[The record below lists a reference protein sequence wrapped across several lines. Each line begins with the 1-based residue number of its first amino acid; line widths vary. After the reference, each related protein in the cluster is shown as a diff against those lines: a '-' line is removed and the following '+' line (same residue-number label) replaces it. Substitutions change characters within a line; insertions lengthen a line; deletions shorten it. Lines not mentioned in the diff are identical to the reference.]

1 VLEVNDF
8 NAVRISL
15 ASPEQIRSW
24 SYGEVTKPETIN
36 YRTLKPEKDG
46 LFCEKIFGPT
56 KDFECYCGKYKR
68 VRYKGIVC
76 DKCGVEVA
84 RSKVRRERMGHIEL
98 ASPVSHIWFVK
109 GTPSRIGLLLDVSPR
124 ALERVLYFAQFIVT
138 AVDENAKKRAL
149 EHLREEMDREATRR
163 EKQFADRITELQDEL
178 AAAEAQIAEDKK
190 NKLAQIEDARQEAA
204 DQIMQQ
210 AVEVEADL
218 KENVGKSA
226 RKGYR
231 IGDALVVERGTVIEK
246 GIISGLKKVAQ
257 ERVSA
262 LEADHKKKR
271 EDATLM
277 LDAALDQK
285 RATILE
291 ELKPLE
297 EKVGGERQ
305 TVNAEFQE
313 RIDELEELVDP
324 VDNDKMILL
333 PEQKFRDIVDRHGNV
348 IEAGMGA
355 EAVLRILERVDL
367 ERLREKMQSEIHSS
381 SGQRRK
387 KATKRLKVI
396 ESLRKS
402 GNRPEW
408 MVFTVLPVMP
418 PELRPMV
425 QLDGGRFATSDLN
438 DLYRRVINRNNRL
451 KRLLE
456 LGAPEIIIRN
466 EKRMLQEAVD
476 SLIDNGRRGRA
487 VAGSGNHKLKSL
499 SDMLKGKQGRFRQ
512 NLLGKRVDYSGR
524 SVIVVGPELKLHQCG
539 LPKRMALELFKPF
552 VMHALVS
559 KGLSHNIKN
568 AKRLVE
574 RARPEV
580 WDVLDEVIRTRPV
593 LLNRAPTLH
602 RLGIQAFEPVLIEG
616 SAIQIHPLV
625 CTAFNADFDGDQMA
639 VHVPLSRE
647 AVAEARQIMLSTHNL
662 LSPGSGEPI
671 IAPTLDMVLG
681 CFYLTID
688 KADGRGSYKAA
699 KNGAPSEGIYGS
711 AEEARLAHDLGL
723 VDLHARI
730 KVRIPY
736 EKPRLPKRAPS
747 EAFPALPEGT
757 YTDGDGDG
765 AGPSETTSYSYAS
778 SVAVTEQAPEPVA
791 AGRPKSVIIETTV
804 GRLIFNEILP
814 GGVGNAIT
822 GDVDF
827 INEKMDRKMLKTVVA
842 RCYEVLGNEDTA
854 EVVDNIKRI
863 GFEYA
868 TQSGITIA
876 VNDLRV
882 PAEKKGLIENA
893 EQSIRDIDEEYEMGL
908 ITDQERYDATVEVWS
923 RTTEDVKKTIQDQLD
938 HYGSVYMMAISG
950 AKGNISQITQMAGMR
965 GLMTDPSGR
974 IIDLPIRSSFREG
987 LTVLEYFIS
996 THGARKGLADTALR
1010 TADSGYLTRRLIDV
1024 AQDVIILDE
1033 DCGTRMGVWLDQP
1046 EAGVLESFSE
1056 RIVGRHSAMDLEDP
1070 EKPDEILVA
1079 FNEEID
1085 DIKAARIEEFK
1096 LERVYVRSAL
1106 TCQSK
1111 RGICQLCY
1119 GRSPARGR
1127 IVNVGEAVGI
1137 VAAQS
1142 IGEPGT
1148 QLTMRTFH
1156 TGGVASGMDI
1166 TSGLPRVEELFEAR
1180 VPKGQALISEID
1192 GTAEVVRE
1200 GDARRVRV
1208 KSTELYSDEYEIP
1221 AGAKILVKK
1230 DEVIEQG
1237 TILARVAELPA
1248 PKAEEEPEK
1257 KPKAKS
1263 RSKKKVEDA
1272 PVILEGD
1279 VVARIGGRV
1288 QLTGKKLSI
1297 VYEEKEEREYPVPAA
1312 ARLRIENG
1320 DPVHAGQQ
1328 VTEGSLNPQDILR
1341 IMGPEAVQLYLV
1353 EEVQK
1358 VYRSQGVVINDK
1370 HIEVI
1375 VRQMLRKVRVDAP
1388 GDTTLLPNDIIDRFE
1403 YEEINSRVLAEGGEP
1418 ATAVPVL
1425 LGVTKASLSTN
1436 SFLAAASFQETTR
1449 VLTEAAISGQ
1459 KDHLLGLKENVIIGK
1474 LIPARA
1480 TIDLPPPPVK
1490 EIPLPEVLELEEGDD
1505 LFGDDDE
1512 VRGLLGAL
1520 ALDEPL
1526 EEDGDTSASSE
1537 DEAGDELAA
1546 TAEIDEPTP
1555 EDLLADDDEDAEVLE
1570 VDADAPAAP
1579 EIPKGFVAEPDE

>member
-1 VLEVNDF
+1 
-8 NAVRISL
+8 
-15 ASPEQIRSW
+15 
-24 SYGEVTKPETIN
+24 
-36 YRTLKPEKDG
+36 
-46 LFCEKIFGPT
+46 
-56 KDFECYCGKYKR
+56 
-68 VRYKGIVC
+68 
-76 DKCGVEVA
+76 
-84 RSKVRRERMGHIEL
+84 
-98 ASPVSHIWFVK
+98 
-109 GTPSRIGLLLDVSPR
+109 
-124 ALERVLYFAQFIVT
+124 
-138 AVDENAKKRAL
+138 
-149 EHLREEMDREATRR
+149 
-163 EKQFADRITELQDEL
+163 
-178 AAAEAQIAEDKK
+178 
-190 NKLAQIEDARQEAA
+190 
-204 DQIMQQ
+204 
-210 AVEVEADL
+210 
-218 KENVGKSA
+218 
-226 RKGYR
+226 
-231 IGDALVVERGTVIEK
+231 
-246 GIISGLKKVAQ
+246 
-257 ERVSA
+257 
-262 LEADHKKKR
+262 
-271 EDATLM
+271 
-277 LDAALDQK
+277 
-285 RATILE
+285 
-291 ELKPLE
+291 
-297 EKVGGERQ
+297 
-305 TVNAEFQE
+305 
-313 RIDELEELVDP
+313 
-324 VDNDKMILL
+324 
-333 PEQKFRDIVDRHGNV
+333 
-348 IEAGMGA
+348 MGA
-355 EAVLRILERVDL
+355 EAILRILERVDL
-367 ERLREKMQSEIHSS
+367 ERLREKMQSEIHST

-552 VMHALVS
+552 VMHALVA

-681 CFYLTID
+681 CYYLTVD
-688 KADGRGSYKAA
+688 KPNGKGAFKAA
-699 KNGAPSEGIYGS
+699 HNGAPAEGVYGS
-711 AEEARLAHDLGL
+711 AQEARLAHDLGL

-730 KVRIPY
+730 KVRVPY

-747 EAFPALPEGT
+747 EAFPALPEAGFSE
-757 YTDGDGDG
+757 DG
-765 AGPSETTSYSYAS
+765 ATDETTSYSYES
-778 SVAVTEQAPEPVA
+778 SVAVAEEAPVA
-791 AGRPKSVIIETTV
+791 PSGRPKSEIIDTTV

-814 GGVGNAIT
+814 GGVGSAVS
-822 GDVDF
+822 GDIDY
-827 INEKMDRKMLKTVVA
+827 INKPMDRKMLKDVVA

-854 EVVDNIKRI
+854 DVVDDIKRI

-882 PAEKKGLIENA
+882 PAEKQGLIEKA
-893 EQSIRDIDEEYEMGL
+893 EQSIREIEDEYEMGL

-1024 AQDVIILDE
+1024 AQDVIILED

-1070 EKPDEILVA
+1070 EKPEEILVA

-1085 DIKAARIEEFK
+1085 DAKAARIEELG

-1192 GTAEVVRE
+1192 GVAEVVRE

-1208 KSTELYSDEYEIP
+1208 KNTELYSDEYEIP
-1221 AGAKILVKK
+1221 AGAKVLVKK
-1230 DEVIEQG
+1230 DDIIEQG
-1237 TILARVAELPA
+1237 TILARVAELPSGENPA
-1248 PKAEEEPEK
+1248 EEPEK

-1263 RSKKKVEDA
+1263 RAKKKAEDT
-1272 PVILEGD
+1272 PVVLEGD

-1288 QLTGKKLSI
+1288 QITGKRVQI

-1328 VTEGSLNPQDILR
+1328 LTEGSLNPQDILR
-1341 IMGPEAVQLYLV
+1341 IMGPESVQLYLV

-1388 GDTTLLPNDIIDRFE
+1388 GDTALLPNDIIDRFE
-1403 YEEINSRVLAEGGEP
+1403 YEEINARVLAEGGEP

-1480 TIDLPPPPVK
+1480 TINLPPPPVK
-1490 EIPLPEVLELEEGDD
+1490 EIPLPDVLELEEGDN
-1505 LFGDDDE
+1505 LFGDDEDE

-1520 ALDEPL
+1520 ALDEPDDG
-1526 EEDGDTSASSE
+1526 EEPAEAEGDDDDAP
-1537 DEAGDELAA
+1537 A
-1546 TAEIDEPTP
+1546 AEISEPSP
-1555 EDLLADDDEDAEVLE
+1555 EDLLSEDDDDEVLE
-1570 VDADAPAAP
+1570 IEADAPAAP

>member
-1 VLEVNDF
+1 MLEVNDF

-109 GTPSRIGLLLDVSPR
+109 GTPSRLGLLLDISPR
-124 ALERVLYFAQFIVT
+124 SLERVLYFAQFIVT
-138 AVDENAKKRAL
+138 SVDEQAKKRAI
-149 EHLREEMDREATRR
+149 EHLKEEMEHEAVRR
-163 EKQFADRITELQDEL
+163 EKQFADQVDELRGQL
-178 AAAEAQIAEDKK
+178 AAADAQITSEKEQ
-190 NKLAQIEDARQEAA
+190 KLARIEEDRERLTNVV
-204 DQIMQQ
+204 METV
-210 AVEVEADL
+210 VEYEADL
-218 KENVGKSA
+218 KEQVGKNA
-226 RKGYR
+226 RKGYK
-231 IGDALVVERGTVIEK
+231 IGDTVVVERGAVIEK
-246 GIISGLKKVAQ
+246 SAVQSLKKAAQ
-257 ERVSA
+257 ERVAAIDEES
-262 LEADHKKKR
+262 KKKR
-271 EDATLM
+271 DDASLM
-277 LDAALDQK
+277 STAATDQK
-285 RATILE
+285 RAKLLE

-297 EKVGGERQ
+297 VRAGGERQ
-305 TVNAEFQE
+305 TVYSEYQE
-313 RIDELEELVDP
+313 RIDELEVLVDP
-324 VDNDKMILL
+324 AENDKMILL
-333 PEQKFRDIVDRHGNV
+333 TETAYKDMQERFGSAF
-348 IEAGMGA
+348 EAGMGA
-355 EAVLRILERVDL
+355 EAVLKILERVDV
-367 ERLREKMQSEIHSS
+367 EKLREKLQGEIHST

-387 KATKRLKVI
+387 KATKRLKVV

-402 GNRPEW
+402 GNQPEW

-559 KGLSHNIKN
+559 RGLAHNIKN
-568 AKRLVE
+568 AKRIVE

-580 WDVLDEVIRTRPV
+580 WDVLDEVIQTRPV

-681 CFYLTID
+681 CYYLTD
-688 KADGRGSYKAA
+688 SRKGAKGAYKVS
-699 KNGAPSEGIYGS
+699 KHGAPLDGIYGS
-711 AEEARLAHDLGL
+711 PEEARIAYDLGI
-723 VDLHARI
+723 VDLQAVI
-730 KVRIPY
+730 KVRVPY
-736 EKPRLPKRAPS
+736 EKQRVREIMRPS
-747 EAFPALPEGT
+747 DAFVALPEGGI
-757 YTDGDGDG
+757 GDGFAGDG
-765 AGPSETTSYSYAS
+765 GAV
-778 SVAVTEQAPEPVA
+778 VAVVAVPEAPT
-791 AGRPKSVIIETTV
+791 GRPRSEIIDTTV
-804 GRLIFNEILP
+804 GRLIFDEILP
-814 GGVGNAIT
+814 PGVAVAVNGGGI
-822 GDVDF
+822 DF
-827 INEKMDRKMLKTVVA
+827 INAKMDRKMLKTVVA
-842 RCYEVLGNEDTA
+842 KCYEVLGNEGTA
-854 EVVDNIKRI
+854 EVVDQIKHM

-876 VNDLRV
+876 VNDLKV
-882 PAEKKGLIENA
+882 PEEKAHLIESA
-893 EQSIRDIDEEYEMGL
+893 EAEIKVIDEEYESGF
-908 ITDQERYDATVEVWS
+908 ITEQERYDATVKVWS
-923 RTTEDVKKTIQDQLD
+923 RTVEQVKATIEDHLSE
-938 HYGSVYMMAISG
+938 YGSVYTMSISG

-1024 AQDVIILDE
+1024 AQDVIINAW
-1033 DCGTRMGVWLDQP
+1033 DCGTRMGVWLAKPD
-1046 EAGVLESFSE
+1046 AGMLETFHE
-1056 RIVGRHSAMDLEDP
+1056 RIAGRYSAMDLEDP
-1070 EKPDEILVA
+1070 QTGEMLVG

-1085 DIKAARIEEFK
+1085 DVRAARVEEVG
-1096 LERVYVRSAL
+1096 LARVYVRSAL
-1106 TCQSK
+1106 TCQAK
-1111 RGICQLCY
+1111 RGLCQLCY
-1119 GRSPARGR
+1119 GRSPARGA
-1127 IVNVGEAVGI
+1127 IVTEGEAVGI

-1156 TGGVASGMDI
+1156 TGGVASGADI

-1180 VPKGQALISEID
+1180 VPKGQALITEID
-1192 GTAEVVRE
+1192 GQAEVVRD
-1200 GDARRVRV
+1200 GDQRRIRVR
-1208 KSTELYSDEYEIP
+1208 SMELYSDEYDVP
-1221 AGAKILVKK
+1221 KGAKLLVKK
-1230 DEVIEQG
+1230 DDIIEQG
-1237 TILARVAELPA
+1237 TILARLPQLASGAPAAEEEA
-1248 PKAEEEPEK
+1248 PKAK
-1257 KPKAKS
+1257 KAAKTATKS
-1263 RSKKKVEDA
+1263 RAKKKEEA
-1272 PVILEGD
+1272 PAILEGD
-1279 VVARIGGRV
+1279 VVARIGGRIIM
-1288 QLTGKKLSI
+1288 QGKDRLSI
-1297 VYEEKEEREYPVPAA
+1297 VYEEKEEREYAVPAA
-1312 ARLRIENG
+1312 ARVRIENG
-1320 DPVHAGQQ
+1320 DTVHAGQQ
-1328 VTEGSLNPQDILR
+1328 LTEGSLNPQEILR
-1341 IMGPEAVQLYLV
+1341 IMGPESVQLYLV

-1358 VYRSQGVVINDK
+1358 VYRSQGVTINDK

-1388 GDTTLLPNDIIDRFE
+1388 GDTPLLPNDIVDRFE
-1403 YEEINSRVLAEGGEP
+1403 YEEINARVLAEGGEP

-1425 LGVTKASLSTN
+1425 LGVTKASLSTS

-1459 KDHLLGLKENVIIGK
+1459 TDRLLGLKENVIIGK
-1474 LIPARA
+1474 LIPAR
-1480 TIDLPPPPVK
+1480 TPIDLPPPPVK
-1490 EIPLPEVLELEEGDD
+1490 EIPLPDVLALEQAEDF
-1505 LFGDDDE
+1505 FGDDE
-1512 VRGLLGAL
+1512 GVAGLLGAL
-1520 ALDEPL
+1520 PLDEP
-1526 EEDGDTSASSE
+1526 D
-1537 DEAGDELAA
+1537 
-1546 TAEIDEPTP
+1546 EIDFASDDANDEIAEPSP
-1555 EDLLADDDEDAEVLE
+1555 EDLLVVDDDTEVLDIDGPE
-1570 VDADAPAAP
+1570 VPAIAKALPVEP
-1579 EIPKGFVAEPDE
+1579 EE